1 MVDNQDINI
10 FFASN
15 LPYEATENSLKE
27 YFSPHLDLTFTKNKK
42 EDVISFI
49 ENNVYQNHKIWI
61 EIFQGGVCEQEDVG
75 KDEENSEEEKS
86 QEIGKNENGQENGN
100 NENGQENGNNEN
112 GQENDKNDMTNSE
125 IWRNIQFD
133 KKMEIINKNGD
144 ITKYG
149 QSIIEN
155 MNMYDIILIINR
167 LQELIRASPQTAIQ
181 MLNENKKIYYSFVH
195 SLFLLGILNIGANK
209 LNEDELILSN
219 FHKIKSKLQ
228 YLFLNKKEN
237 IETDNTLDEDLI
249 YENKIDEHNSNT
261 QNKLYNLNEE
271 DCSNSLYNLIKKKR
285 NDNYKEQNEYG
296 LYSSDKKK
304 LKTKINELNNNQEYE
319 NYNNEKTDLV
329 PNSYGNVLYSFISS
343 KSSKQNVNEKKTL
356 YNKSDINKSGLYG
369 KGLYSLNSKNK
380 KGKDINN
387 DVNNELNQNT
397 YVIEPD
403 QDMNV
408 KNTFENK
415 KMKNNLNIDK
425 TNYYNVEDNE
435 KENGTNGYDEDEAIV
450 NSNQNNPRIKGFDFG
465 KNLIK
470 KINTSNGQRRGI
482 KLIDRT
488 NNEDN
493 AEENGIKIKNV
504 YNIQDETN
512 KKDKH
517 KKTIFD
523 SQSSINLKKAL
534 EKINLT
540 ISAIPEAEEKLVKE
554 VINQKDILQNILASK
569 YPDMLKWNNE
579 QLLRVLSLRKSLKKK
594 GYTIHGP
601 I

>member
-27 YFSPHLDLTFTKNKK
+27 YFSPHLDLAFTNLKRTKYGVKSSYGYLHFRNKK

-75 KDEENSEEEKS
+75 KDEENSEDEKS
-86 QEIGKNENGQENGN
+86 QEIGKNEQGQV
-100 NENGQENGNNEN
+100 
-112 GQENDKNDMTNSE
+112 NDKNDIANSE
-125 IWRNIQFD
+125 ILRNIQFD
-133 KKMEIINKNGD
+133 KKKMEIINKNGD

-155 MNMYDIILIINR
+155 MNMHDIILIINR

-195 SLFLLGILNIGANK
+195 ALFLLGILNIDANK
-209 LNEDELILSN
+209 LNEEELILSN
-219 FHKIKSKLQ
+219 FHKIKSRLQ
-228 YLFLNKKEN
+228 YLFLNKKESD
-237 IETDNTLDEDLI
+237 ETDDTLDEDLI
-249 YENKIDEHNSNT
+249 SENKIDENSNT
-261 QNKLYNLNEE
+261 QNTLYNLTN
-271 DCSNSLYNLIKKKR
+271 KKR

-304 LKTKINELNNNQEYE
+304 LKTKANELNNIEYE
-319 NYNNEKTDLV
+319 NYYNEKTDSI

-343 KSSKQNVNEKKTL
+343 KGSKQNGNENKTQ
-356 YNKSDINKSGLYG
+356 YNQSDINKSGLYG
-369 KGLYSLNSKNK
+369 KGLYSLSNKNK
-380 KGKDINN
+380 KGKDIYN
-387 DVNNELNQNT
+387 DVNNNLNPNA

-403 QDMNV
+403 QEMNV

-415 KMKNNLNIDK
+415 KMKNNLNTDQ

-435 KENGTNGYDEDEAIV
+435 KENGTSGYDEDEYNL
-450 NSNQNNPRIKGFDFG
+450 NSNKNNPRIKGFDFG

-512 KKDKH
+512 KKDKN
-517 KKTIFD
+517 KKNIFD
-523 SQSSINLKKAL
+523 NQTSLNLKKVL

>member
-27 YFSPHLDLTFTKNKK
+27 YFSPHLDLAFTNLKRTKYGVKSSYGYLHFRNKK

-75 KDEENSEEEKS
+75 KDEENSEDEKS
-86 QEIGKNENGQENGN
+86 QEIGKNEQGQV
-100 NENGQENGNNEN
+100 
-112 GQENDKNDMTNSE
+112 NDKNDIANSE
-125 IWRNIQFD
+125 ILRNIQFD
-133 KKMEIINKNGD
+133 KKKMEIINKNGD

-155 MNMYDIILIINR
+155 MNMHDIILIINR

-195 SLFLLGILNIGANK
+195 ALFLLGILNIDANK
-209 LNEDELILSN
+209 LNEEELILSN
-219 FHKIKSKLQ
+219 FHKIKSRLQ
-228 YLFLNKKEN
+228 YLFLNKKESD
-237 IETDNTLDEDLI
+237 ETDDTLDEDLI
-249 YENKIDEHNSNT
+249 SENKIDENSTT
-261 QNKLYNLNEE
+261 QNTLYNLAN
-271 DCSNSLYNLIKKKR
+271 KKR

-304 LKTKINELNNNQEYE
+304 LKTKANELNNIEYE
-319 NYNNEKTDLV
+319 NYYNEKTDSI

-343 KSSKQNVNEKKTL
+343 KGSKQNGNENKTQ
-356 YNKSDINKSGLYG
+356 YNQSDINKSGLYG
-369 KGLYSLNSKNK
+369 KGLYSLSNKNK
-380 KGKDINN
+380 KGKDIYN
-387 DVNNELNQNT
+387 DVNNNLNPNA

-403 QDMNV
+403 QEMNV

-415 KMKNNLNIDK
+415 KMKNNLNIDQ

-435 KENGTNGYDEDEAIV
+435 KENGTSGYDEDEYNL
-450 NSNQNNPRIKGFDFG
+450 NSNKNNPRIKGFDFG

-488 NNEDN
+488 NNEDT

-512 KKDKH
+512 KKDKN
-517 KKTIFD
+517 KKNIFD
-523 SQSSINLKKAL
+523 NQTSLNLKKVL

>member
-27 YFSPHLDLTFTKNKK
+27 YFSPHLDLTFTNLKRTKYGVKSSYGYLHFRNKK

-86 QEIGKNENGQENGN
+86 QEIDKNEK
-100 NENGQENGNNEN
+100 
-112 GQENDKNDMTNSE
+112 GQENDKNDITNSE

-155 MNMYDIILIINR
+155 MNMYDIILIINK

-195 SLFLLGILNIGANK
+195 SLFLLGILNIDANK

-219 FHKIKSKLQ
+219 FHKIKSRLQ
-228 YLFLNKKEN
+228 YLFLNKKESN
-237 IETDNTLDEDLI
+237 ETDNTLDEDLI
-249 YENKIDEHNSNT
+249 SENKIDENSNT
-261 QNKLYNLNEE
+261 QNKLYNWNEE
-271 DCSNSLYNLIKKKR
+271 ECTNSLYNLIKKKR

-304 LKTKINELNNNQEYE
+304 LKTKTNEVNNNQEYE
-319 NYNNEKTDLV
+319 NYYNEKTDLI

-343 KSSKQNVNEKKTL
+343 KGSKQNANENKTQ

-380 KGKDINN
+380 KGKDIYNDINN
-387 DVNNELNQNT
+387 NSNPNA

-403 QDMNV
+403 QEMNI

-415 KMKNNLNIDK
+415 KMKNNLNIDQ

-435 KENGTNGYDEDEAIV
+435 KENGTSGYDEDEAIT
-450 NSNQNNPRIKGFDFG
+450 NSNKNNPRIKGFDFG

-504 YNIQDETN
+504 YNVQDDTN
-512 KKDKH
+512 KKDKN
-517 KKTIFD
+517 KKPTFD
-523 SQSSINLKKAL
+523 NQTSINLKKVL

>member
-27 YFSPHLDLTFTKNKK
+27 YFSPHLDLAFTNLKRTKYGVKSSYGYLHFRNKK

-75 KDEENSEEEKS
+75 KDEENSEDEKN
-86 QEIGKNENGQENGN
+86 QEIGKNEQGQV
-100 NENGQENGNNEN
+100 
-112 GQENDKNDMTNSE
+112 NDKNDIANSE

-133 KKMEIINKNGD
+133 KKKMEIINKNGD

-155 MNMYDIILIINR
+155 MNMHDIILIINK

-195 SLFLLGILNIGANK
+195 ALFLLGILNIDANK
-209 LNEDELILSN
+209 LNEEELILSN
-219 FHKIKSKLQ
+219 FHKIKSRLQ
-228 YLFLNKKEN
+228 YLFLNKTESD
-237 IETDNTLDEDLI
+237 ETDDTLDEDLI
-249 YENKIDEHNSNT
+249 SENKIDENNNT
-261 QNKLYNLNEE
+261 QNTLYNLAN
-271 DCSNSLYNLIKKKR
+271 KKR

-304 LKTKINELNNNQEYE
+304 LKTKANELNNNIEYE
-319 NYNNEKTDLV
+319 NYYNEKTDSI

-343 KSSKQNVNEKKTL
+343 KGSKQNGNENKTQ
-356 YNKSDINKSGLYG
+356 YNQSDINKSGLYG
-369 KGLYSLNSKNK
+369 KGLYSLSSKNK
-380 KGKDINN
+380 KGKDIYN
-387 DVNNELNQNT
+387 DVNNNLNPNA

-403 QDMNV
+403 QEMNV

-415 KMKNNLNIDK
+415 KMKNNLNTDQ

-435 KENGTNGYDEDEAIV
+435 KENGTSGYDEDEYNL
-450 NSNQNNPRIKGFDFG
+450 NSNKNNPRIKGFDFG

-512 KKDKH
+512 KKDKN

-523 SQSSINLKKAL
+523 NQTSLNLKKVL

>member
-27 YFSPHLDLTFTKNKK
+27 YFSPHLDLTFTNLKRTKYGVKSSYGYLHFRNKK

-86 QEIGKNENGQENGN
+86 QEIDKNEK
-100 NENGQENGNNEN
+100 
-112 GQENDKNDMTNSE
+112 GQENDKNDITNSE

-155 MNMYDIILIINR
+155 MNMHDIILIINK

-195 SLFLLGILNIGANK
+195 SLFLLGILNIDANK

-219 FHKIKSKLQ
+219 FHKIKSRLQ
-228 YLFLNKKEN
+228 YLFLNKKESN
-237 IETDNTLDEDLI
+237 ETDNTLDEDLI
-249 YENKIDEHNSNT
+249 SENKIDENSNT
-261 QNKLYNLNEE
+261 QNKLYNWNEE

-304 LKTKINELNNNQEYE
+304 LKTKTNELNNNQEYE
-319 NYNNEKTDLV
+319 NYYNEKTDLI
-329 PNSYGNVLYSFISS
+329 PNSYGNVLYSFINS
-343 KSSKQNVNEKKTL
+343 KGSKQNANENKTQ

-380 KGKDINN
+380 KGKDIYN
-387 DVNNELNQNT
+387 DVNNNSNPNA

-403 QDMNV
+403 QEINV

-415 KMKNNLNIDK
+415 KMKNNLNIDQ

-435 KENGTNGYDEDEAIV
+435 KENGTSGYDEDEAIT
-450 NSNQNNPRIKGFDFG
+450 NSNKNNPRIKGFDFG

-493 AEENGIKIKNV
+493 AEENAIKIKNV
-504 YNIQDETN
+504 YNIQDDTN
-512 KKDKH
+512 KKDKN

-523 SQSSINLKKAL
+523 NQTSINLKKVL

>member
-27 YFSPHLDLTFTKNKK
+27 YFSPHLDLTFTNLKRTKYGVKSSYGYLHFRNKK

-75 KDEENSEEEKS
+75 KDEENSEDEKN
-86 QEIGKNENGQENGN
+86 QEIGKNEQGQV
-100 NENGQENGNNEN
+100 
-112 GQENDKNDMTNSE
+112 NDKNDIANSE

-133 KKMEIINKNGD
+133 KKKMEIINKNGD

-155 MNMYDIILIINR
+155 MNMHDIILIINK

-195 SLFLLGILNIGANK
+195 ALFLLGILNIDANK
-209 LNEDELILSN
+209 LNEEELILSN

-228 YLFLNKKEN
+228 YLFLNKKESD
-237 IETDNTLDEDLI
+237 ETDDTLDEDLI
-249 YENKIDEHNSNT
+249 SENKIDENNNT
-261 QNKLYNLNEE
+261 QNTLYNLAN
-271 DCSNSLYNLIKKKR
+271 KKR

-304 LKTKINELNNNQEYE
+304 LKTKANELNNNIEYE
-319 NYNNEKTDLV
+319 NYYNEKTDSI

-343 KSSKQNVNEKKTL
+343 KGSKQNGNENKTQ
-356 YNKSDINKSGLYG
+356 YNQNDINKSGLYG
-369 KGLYSLNSKNK
+369 KGLYSLSSKNK
-380 KGKDINN
+380 KGKDIYN
-387 DVNNELNQNT
+387 DVNNNLNPNA

-403 QDMNV
+403 QEMNV

-415 KMKNNLNIDK
+415 KMKNNLNTDQ

-435 KENGTNGYDEDEAIV
+435 KENGTSGYDEDEYNL
-450 NSNQNNPRIKGFDFG
+450 NSNKNNPRIKGFDFG

-512 KKDKH
+512 KKDKN
-517 KKTIFD
+517 KKSNFENQA
-523 SQSSINLKKAL
+523 SLNLKKVL

>member
-27 YFSPHLDLTFTKNKK
+27 YFSPHLDLAFTNLKRTKYGVKSSYGYLHFRNKK

-75 KDEENSEEEKS
+75 KDEENSEDEKS
-86 QEIGKNENGQENGN
+86 QEIGKNEQGQV
-100 NENGQENGNNEN
+100 
-112 GQENDKNDMTNSE
+112 NDKNDIANSE

-133 KKMEIINKNGD
+133 KKKMEIINKNGD

-155 MNMYDIILIINR
+155 MNMHDIILIINR

-195 SLFLLGILNIGANK
+195 ALFLLGILNIDANK
-209 LNEDELILSN
+209 LNEEELILSN
-219 FHKIKSKLQ
+219 FHKIKSRLQ
-228 YLFLNKKEN
+228 YLFLNKKESD
-237 IETDNTLDEDLI
+237 ETDDTLDEDLI
-249 YENKIDEHNSNT
+249 SENKIDENSNT
-261 QNKLYNLNEE
+261 QNTLYNLAN
-271 DCSNSLYNLIKKKR
+271 KKR

-304 LKTKINELNNNQEYE
+304 LKTKANESNNIEYE
-319 NYNNEKTDLV
+319 NYYNEKTDSI

-343 KSSKQNVNEKKTL
+343 KGSKQNGNENKTQ
-356 YNKSDINKSGLYG
+356 YNQNDINKSGLYG
-369 KGLYSLNSKNK
+369 KGLYSLSNKNK
-380 KGKDINN
+380 KGKDIYN
-387 DVNNELNQNT
+387 DVNNNLNPNA

-403 QDMNV
+403 QEMNV

-415 KMKNNLNIDK
+415 KMKNNLNTDQ

-435 KENGTNGYDEDEAIV
+435 KENGTRGYDEDEYNL
-450 NSNQNNPRIKGFDFG
+450 NSNKNNPRIKGFDFG

-512 KKDKH
+512 KKDKN

-523 SQSSINLKKAL
+523 NQTSLNLKKVL

>member
-27 YFSPHLDLTFTKNKK
+27 YFSPHLDLTFTNLKRTKYGVKSSYGYLHFRNKK

-86 QEIGKNENGQENGN
+86 QENGKNEK
-100 NENGQENGNNEN
+100 
-112 GQENDKNDMTNSE
+112 GQENDKNDITNSE

-155 MNMYDIILIINR
+155 MNMYDIILIINK
-167 LQELIRASPQTAIQ
+167 LQELIRTSPQTAIQ

-195 SLFLLGILNIGANK
+195 SLFLLGILNIDANK

-219 FHKIKSKLQ
+219 FHKIKSRLQ

-237 IETDNTLDEDLI
+237 DETDNTLDDDLI
-249 YENKIDEHNSNT
+249 SENKIDENSNT
-261 QNKLYNLNEE
+261 QNKLYNWNEE
-271 DCSNSLYNLIKKKR
+271 DYSNSLYNLIKKKR

-304 LKTKINELNNNQEYE
+304 LKTKTNELNNNQEYE
-319 NYNNEKTDLV
+319 NYYNEKTDLV
-329 PNSYGNVLYSFISS
+329 PNSYGNVLYSFISN
-343 KSSKQNVNEKKTL
+343 KSSKQNVNENKTQ

-369 KGLYSLNSKNK
+369 KGLYSLNIKNK
-380 KGKDINN
+380 KGKDIYNN
-387 DVNNELNQNT
+387 VNNNSNPNA
-397 YVIEPD
+397 YVIEPG
-403 QDMNV
+403 QEMNV
-408 KNTFENK
+408 QNTFENK
-415 KMKNNLNIDK
+415 KMKSNLNIDQ

-435 KENGTNGYDEDEAIV
+435 KENGTSGYDEDEAIV
-450 NSNQNNPRIKGFDFG
+450 NSNKNNPRIKGFDFG

-504 YNIQDETN
+504 YNIQDDTN
-512 KKDKH
+512 KKDKN
-517 KKTIFD
+517 KKSIFD
-523 SQSSINLKKAL
+523 NQTSINLKKVL

>member
-27 YFSPHLDLTFTKNKK
+27 YFSPHLDLTFTNLKRTKYGVKSSYGYLHFRNKK

-86 QEIGKNENGQENGN
+86 QEIDKNEK
-100 NENGQENGNNEN
+100 
-112 GQENDKNDMTNSE
+112 GQENDKNDITNSE

-155 MNMYDIILIINR
+155 MNMHDIILIINK

-195 SLFLLGILNIGANK
+195 SLFLLGILNIDANK

-219 FHKIKSKLQ
+219 FHKIKSRLQ
-228 YLFLNKKEN
+228 YLFLNKKESN
-237 IETDNTLDEDLI
+237 ETDNTLDEDLI
-249 YENKIDEHNSNT
+249 SENKIDENSNT
-261 QNKLYNLNEE
+261 QNKLYNWNEE

-304 LKTKINELNNNQEYE
+304 LKTKTNELNNNQEYE
-319 NYNNEKTDLV
+319 NYYNEKTDLI

-343 KSSKQNVNEKKTL
+343 KGSKQNANENKTQ

-380 KGKDINN
+380 KGKDIYN
-387 DVNNELNQNT
+387 DVNNNSNPNA

-403 QDMNV
+403 QEINV

-415 KMKNNLNIDK
+415 KMKNNLNIDQ

-435 KENGTNGYDEDEAIV
+435 KENGTSGYDEDEAIT
-450 NSNQNNPRIKGFDFG
+450 NSNKNNPRIKGFDFG

-493 AEENGIKIKNV
+493 AEENAIKIKNV
-504 YNIQDETN
+504 YNIQDDTN
-512 KKDKH
+512 KKDKN

-523 SQSSINLKKAL
+523 NQTSINLKKVL

>member
-86 QEIGKNENGQENGN
+86 QEIDKNEK
-100 NENGQENGNNEN
+100 
-112 GQENDKNDMTNSE
+112 GQENDKNDITNSE

-155 MNMYDIILIINR
+155 MNMHDIILIINK

-195 SLFLLGILNIGANK
+195 SLFLLGILNIDANK

-219 FHKIKSKLQ
+219 FHKIKSRLQ
-228 YLFLNKKEN
+228 YLFLNKKESN
-237 IETDNTLDEDLI
+237 ETDNTLDEDLI
-249 YENKIDEHNSNT
+249 SENKIDENSNT
-261 QNKLYNLNEE
+261 QNKLYNWNEE

-304 LKTKINELNNNQEYE
+304 LKTKTNELNNNQEYE
-319 NYNNEKTDLV
+319 NYYNEKTDLI

-343 KSSKQNVNEKKTL
+343 KGSKQNANENKTQ

-380 KGKDINN
+380 KGKDIYN
-387 DVNNELNQNT
+387 DVNNNSNPNA

-403 QDMNV
+403 QEINV

-415 KMKNNLNIDK
+415 KMKNNLNIDQ

-435 KENGTNGYDEDEAIV
+435 KENGTSGYDEDEAIT
-450 NSNQNNPRIKGFDFG
+450 NSNKNNPRIKGFDFG

-493 AEENGIKIKNV
+493 AEENAIKIKNV
-504 YNIQDETN
+504 YNIQDDTN
-512 KKDKH
+512 KKDKN

-523 SQSSINLKKAL
+523 NQTSINLKKVL